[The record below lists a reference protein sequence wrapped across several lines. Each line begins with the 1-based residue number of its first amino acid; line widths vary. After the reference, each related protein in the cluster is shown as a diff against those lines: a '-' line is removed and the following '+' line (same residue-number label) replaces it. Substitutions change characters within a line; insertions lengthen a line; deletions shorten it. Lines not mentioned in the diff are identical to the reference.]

1 MAGARPCE
9 KEELDD
15 LEAQIGGL
23 SGWSRVTLRGAVE
36 EPISIPWLVQGLE
49 KPLEGFN

>member
-23 SGWSRVTLRGAVE
+23 SGWSRGTRTGAAE
-36 EPISIPWLVQGLE
+36 EPIDITWLVQGLD
-49 KPLEGFN
+49 KLLDAFN